1 MNEIG
6 FSNMAPAI
14 SRLISASAKME
25 LEQAP
30 SDESLPTISFVVT
43 NYNYGEYLTRVLGSI
58 FNQRYPK
65 IECVIVDDASTDASV
80 DIIRK
85 ISAPAHVNLIT
96 VFNPK
101 NIGQA
106 CSCVEGFR
114 RTTGEFVAFI
124 DADDELYPD
133 YAAAH
138 IGAHLTIRKPVGFS
152 SCDLAIFVDERMV
165 VGTIFEGPDSGKST
179 EPITPSG
186 VLATSAGIAPFFSD
200 LPHYGLRYVKRDT
213 LSWPWSPTSGN
224 VYRRDALSLFVG
236 NESLKSL
243 RYSADAYFNF
253 AINSLC
259 SSVLIDKAFGIY
271 HVHRRNYFAQSALL
285 FGIRCFDVRRD
296 AGSDAAYL
304 ALKHIVEN
312 FELFADKVSSI
323 VDLNRA
329 MRTLARKAAQSTSLS
344 KYAFSILVKVLAAK
358 WRFEL
363 RGLTS
368 RHSSNKAFEFADRR

>member
-1 MNEIG
+1 MHEVG
-6 FSNMAPAI
+6 FSNRAPAI
-14 SRLISASAKME
+14 SRLISATAKIE
-25 LEQAP
+25 LEQVP

-43 NYNYGEYLTRVLGSI
+43 NYNYGEYLTRVVGSI

-65 IECVIVDDASTDASV
+65 IECVIVDDASTDASI

-85 ISAPAHVNLIT
+85 ISAPAHVSLIT

-106 CSCVEGFR
+106 CACVEGFR
-114 RTTGEFVAFI
+114 HTTGDFVAFI

-152 SCDLAIFVDERMV
+152 SCDLAIFVDEHMV
-165 VGTIFEGPDSGKST
+165 VGTVLEESDSGKST
-179 EPITPSG
+179 NPIAQSDLV
-186 VLATSAGIAPFFSD
+186 VLNAGIAPFFSE
-200 LPHYGLRYVKRDT
+200 LPRYGLRYVDRKT
-213 LSWPWSPTSGN
+213 LSWVWSPTSGN

-259 SSVLIDKAFGIY
+259 SSVLIDNAFGIY
-271 HVHRRNYFAQSALL
+271 HVHQRNYFAQSALL
-285 FGIRCFDVRRD
+285 FGIRSFDVRRD

-312 FELFADKVSSI
+312 FEFFADKVISI
-323 VDLNRA
+323 IDLNRA
-329 MRTLARKAAQSTSLS
+329 MRTLARKAAQSMSLS
-344 KYAFSILVKVLAAK
+344 KYAFSILVKALATK

-368 RHSSNKAFEFADRR
+368 RYSSNKAFELADRR